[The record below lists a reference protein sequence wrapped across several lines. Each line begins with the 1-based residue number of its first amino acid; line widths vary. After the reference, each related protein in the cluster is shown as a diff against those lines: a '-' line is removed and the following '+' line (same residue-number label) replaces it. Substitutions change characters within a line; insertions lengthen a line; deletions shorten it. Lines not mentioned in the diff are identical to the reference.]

1 MASLAVVAFEGG
13 WRVLD
18 VGSALATH
26 LERQR
31 PQSQGST
38 DQDTSNSGNHL
49 ASSLWTKV
57 VTSQIGLIDY
67 LRMVSDGDV
76 QRGRM

>member
-1 MASLAVVAFEGG
+1 M
-13 WRVLD
+13 WR
-18 VGSALATH
+18 S

-31 PQSQGST
+31 PQSQVST
-38 DQDTSNSGNHL
+38 DQDTSNSGKHL
-49 ASSLWTKV
+49 ACSLRTKV

-76 QRGRM
+76 QKRKI